1 MEMIPDAMNTMFC
14 VFQVIFFY
22 RLHALGFSFTVEPDL
37 FLVHA
42 PHKRSDSWCRTFGR
56 QARPTIP
63 SPPDTEDHSKR
74 FTTILE
80 RYAIAKAEIDAEAVA
95 RRQPRG
101 DGHREATMRRLLLGS
116 PHRTRLGSW
125 SADGMARLGE
135 LGHALRTAKYYD
147 VKEDA
152 VRHALFSTMHALWYN
167 YYPKGVV
174 VVAR

>member
-1 MEMIPDAMNTMFC
+1 MDTMLC
-14 VFQVIFFY
+14 AVQVIFFY

-56 QARPTIP
+56 QARAVP
-63 SPPDTEDHSKR
+63 SPTDTGDHSKR
-74 FTTILE
+74 FTAILE
-80 RYAIAKAEIDAEAVA
+80 RYQIAKAEIDAEAVA
-95 RRQPRG
+95 RRQPRR
-101 DGHREATMRRLLLGS
+101 DGHREAIMRRLGS

-125 SADGMARLGE
+125 SAGGMARLGE
-135 LGHALRTAKYYD
+135 LGHALRTAKCYD

-152 VRHALFSTMHALWYN
+152 IRHALFSTMHALWYN